1 MVPGLLFDWLCAV
14 GKSMR
19 PATGWMPFGGIQLV
33 VTGDF
38 FQVIPALC
46 RILPDIDEL
55 AATARQSRANGSGL
69 RLRDEGMA
77 GNLLARHSAD
87 PGVSSN

>member
-38 FQVIPALC
+38 FQ
-46 RILPDIDEL
+46 LPPV
-55 AATARQSRANGSGL
+55 SRA
-69 RLRDEGMA
+69 RT
-77 GNLLARHSAD
+77 D
-87 PGVSSN
+87 PVFAFETKAWQETFSRVIQLTQVYRQTDPSV